1 MTVVSGKH
9 FPKTMTTVAFGGG
22 PSLDQRRSFAALR
35 DGTHVPGYR
44 GYCPQIKYRVGKT
57 YGTDTHE
64 LAQEVIH
71 VAPTA
76 NVVSNP
82 QMVARV
88 TNQLPEATGDNK
100 YTQNMVPGYTGYI
113 PRMPYKFG
121 NTYKED
127 CDVCIDQHITNY
139 KYHDA
144 KLTDLQR
151 QVNGYPR
158 LRAISFDPDVR
169 DKLNMYR
176 DTHPQREILLEN
188 KRPLTEPPIPGY
200 RGYIP
205 RIKTTEQGLGCR
217 YNQTT
222 RKGLELFVQ
231 ETAQHARTAGSE
243 MPKSL
248 KSVPMEKLQVPTTGT
263 ASADLGTSTYRR
275 LYQQDGMIPKYTG
288 YIPHKRYVFG
298 NTYGDT
304 TRQLSVCAHPMDN
317 YGQFIRSKTMA

>member
-1 MTVVSGKH
+1 
-9 FPKTMTTVAFGGG
+9 MTTVAFGGG
-22 PSLDQRRSFAALR
+22 PSLDQRRNFAALR

-64 LAQEVIH
+64 LAQDTIH
-71 VAPTA
+71 VAPT
-76 NVVSNP
+76 NTVVAHP
-82 QMVARV
+82 EYVPRV
-88 TNQLPEATGDNK
+88 TSQLPESTGDNK

-113 PRMPYKFG
+113 PRRPFKFG

-144 KLTDLQR
+144 KYNDLQK
-151 QVNGYPR
+151 QVSGYPR
-158 LRAISFDPDVR
+158 LRAISYDPDVR

-188 KRPLTEPPIPGY
+188 RRPLTEPPMPGY

-222 RKGLELFVQ
+222 KKGLEMFVQ
-231 ETAQHARTAGSE
+231 ETANHARVAGAE
-243 MPKSL
+243 IPQAL
-248 KSVPMEKLQVPTTGT
+248 KSVPMEKLGIPKPPST
-263 ASADLGTSTYRR
+263 APAVSADFGSSGYRR
-275 LYQQDGMIPKYTG
+275 LYLQDGMIPKYTG

-304 TRQLSVCAHPMDN
+304 TRQLSVCAHPNEN
-317 YGQFIRSKTMA
+317 YGMFIRSKTMG